1 MGAFFRNSIFAGAAL
16 TLASYEIGQ
25 IIRKKYRSALFHPLF
40 LASVIVIL
48 ILKIFQIEYEDY
60 FRRARYIS
68 FYLTPATVCL
78 ALPLYDQLHLLK
90 RNARAAAAGIMSG
103 TLTSFLSVY
112 LLARWFRL
120 SRQEYATLLPKS
132 ITTAIGIEISEELGG
147 IISVTTAV
155 ILMSGI
161 FGSLMAEFIF
171 KICKIEDPIARGIAL
186 GTASHAVGTA
196 KAMESGGEEGAMGS
210 FAIVASGLV
219 SVLLAPVFVKLF

>member
-1 MGAFFRNSIFAGAAL
+1 M
-16 TLASYEIGQ
+16 
-25 IIRKKYRSALFHPLF
+25 
-40 LASVIVIL
+40 IVIL

-60 FRRARYIS
+60 FRSARYIS

-90 RNARAAAAGIMSG
+90 RNACAAAAGIMSG

-120 SRQEYATLLPKS
+120 SRQEYVTFLPKS

-161 FGSLMAEFIF
+161 LE
-171 KICKIEDPIARGIAL
+171 
-186 GTASHAVGTA
+186 V
-196 KAMESGGEEGAMGS
+196 
-210 FAIVASGLV
+210 
-219 SVLLAPVFVKLF
+219 

>member
-60 FRRARYIS
+60 FRSARYIS

-103 TLTSFLSVY
+103 TLTSFFVRVS
-112 LLARWFRL
+112 ARQMV
-120 SRQEYATLLPKS
+120 SAVK
-132 ITTAIGIEISEELGG
+132 AGICNAS
-147 IISVTTAV
+147 S
-155 ILMSGI
+155 
-161 FGSLMAEFIF
+161 
-171 KICKIEDPIARGIAL
+171 KIHYNRHWD
-186 GTASHAVGTA
+186 
-196 KAMESGGEEGAMGS
+196 
-210 FAIVASGLV
+210 
-219 SVLLAPVFVKLF
+219 